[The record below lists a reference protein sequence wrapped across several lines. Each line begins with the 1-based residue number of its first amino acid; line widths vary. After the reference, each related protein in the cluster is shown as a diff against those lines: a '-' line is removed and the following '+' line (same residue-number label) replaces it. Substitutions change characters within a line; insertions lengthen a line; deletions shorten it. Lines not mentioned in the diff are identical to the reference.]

1 MADKTVNAKSSI
13 FVKPS
18 DNIFPNRKGKV
29 SLGFNDE
36 LIEKFTGRS
45 EYPSIDSKKQIADF
59 HFFDELQFLQDQ
71 KLTGGSLQTDIRT
84 DRYIWGIL
92 DYVYS
97 DYYTVLGSCDSD
109 ETWLGAGTA
118 ETTNHRDGDQAIKLE
133 CSGLFPSDATRSVTM
148 DISSYVINDFIDL
161 YVFVQDSS
169 DIDTL
174 DLILMDNSAQTL
186 TYDLSTLVTDGW
198 NSLRIPISDFTN
210 SGSFDY
216 TDLAIV
222 KISFLNITGTKYI
235 IFDAIRLCKNG
246 KYPQRVFDVGL
257 QYIPV
262 AWWGGNSA
270 LYEIKI
276 ACESESARFY
286 SDEQGILRFEN
297 RQHYNVNSQYK
308 SSVWLFNFNNQI
320 DLKYLGKPS
329 DIINKV
335 IIKLKPRKIQSEKTI
350 WQYGFTPLIEG
361 GETKTIWAD
370 FTDPVPTTSTG
381 LVTPVATTDY
391 TAHDN
396 EDGSGTVRTADLS
409 ITVTKFSTSAK
420 LEIENTSGTDLYLTF
435 LKLRGTPAEESDES
449 RIIYE
454 DTDSI
459 AKYDVQLLEIEN
471 KYMADEGYA
480 QTLAEQLVEWYK
492 SPIRRLI
499 LKNRAIP
506 QLQIGDMVTV
516 TNEYTGIN
524 YLMRITKLKEQLSS
538 EGLNQEIHT
547 RAITPFELLD
557 FFTINISSIESE
569 DVIAP

>member
-1 MADKTVNAKSSI
+1 MADKTVNAKSNI

-18 DNIFPNRKGKV
+18 DNIFPNRKGKI

-97 DYYTVLGSCDSD
+97 NYYTVLGSCDSD
-109 ETWLGAGTA
+109 ETWTGDSTA
-118 ETTNHRDGDQAIKLE
+118 ESVNYRAGDEARKLE
-133 CSGLFPSDATRSVTM
+133 STASLVTATRTAS
-148 DISSYVINDFIDL
+148 INLSTYDVNDYIDL
-161 YVFVQDSS
+161 YIFVQDSS
-169 DIDTL
+169 DLETL
-174 DLILMDNSAQTL
+174 ELVLTDGSAETL
-186 TYDLSTLVTDGW
+186 TYDLSSVVSNEW
-198 NSLRIPISDFTN
+198 NSLRLSFTDFTD
-210 SGSFDY
+210 SGVFDFS
-216 TDLAIV
+216 DIASI
-222 KISFLNITGTKYI
+222 KINFENVTGTKYI
-235 IFDAIRLCKNG
+235 IFDEIRAVKKG
-246 KYPQRVFDVGL
+246 KYPQRIFDIGL

-335 IIKLKPRKIQSEKTI
+335 VIKLKPRKIQSEKTI

-409 ITVTKFSTSAK
+409 ITITKFSTSAK

-459 AKYDVQLLEIEN
+459 AKYDVQLFEIEN

-499 LKNRAIP
+499 LKNRAVP
-506 QLQIGDMVTV
+506 QLQVGDMITV

-524 YLMRITKLKEQLSS
+524 YLMRITRLKEQLSD
-538 EGLNQEIHT
+538 GGFNQEIHA
-547 RAITPFELLD
+547 RAVTPFELLD
-557 FFTINISSIESE
+557 LFTINVSSIESG
-569 DVIAP
+569 DIIAP